1 MQQKATTK
9 NKQTYFSYNVIIF
22 IPENKISNSVQVFLV
37 FIIIIIIIIII
48 FFIRTVPQVPLVP
61 EIVKVPQSTDLQFS
75 NTL

>member
-37 FIIIIIIIIII
+37 FIIIIIF

-61 EIVKVPQSTDLQFS
+61 EVVKVPQSTDLQFS

>member
-37 FIIIIIIIIII
+37 FIIIIIIII
-48 FFIRTVPQVPLVP
+48 FFFHQNGSADSAGSR
-61 EIVKVPQSTDLQFS
+61 DC
-75 NTL
+75 

>member
-37 FIIIIIIIIII
+37 FIIIII
-48 FFIRTVPQVPLVP
+48 FFFHQNGSAGSAGSRGC
-61 EIVKVPQSTDLQFS
+61 
-75 NTL
+75 

>member
-37 FIIIIIIIIII
+37 FIIIIII

>member
-37 FIIIIIIIIII
+37 FIIIIIF

-61 EIVKVPQSTDLQFS
+61 EVKVPQSTDLQFS

>member
-22 IPENKISNSVQVFLV
+22 IPENKISNSVQVFLD
-37 FIIIIIIIIII
+37 FIIIIII

-61 EIVKVPQSTDLQFS
+61 EVVKVPQSTDLQFS

>member
-37 FIIIIIIIIII
+37 FIIIIIF

-61 EIVKVPQSTDLQFS
+61 EIVKVPQSNDLQFS

>member
-37 FIIIIIIIIII
+37 FIIIIII

-61 EIVKVPQSTDLQFS
+61 EVVKVPQSTDLQFS

>member
-37 FIIIIIIIIII
+37 FIIIIIII

>member
-37 FIIIIIIIIII
+37 FIIIIIIIIF

>member
-1 MQQKATTK
+1 MQQKA
-9 NKQTYFSYNVIIF
+9 NFSYNVIIF

-37 FIIIIIIIIII
+37 FIIIIIFF

>member
-37 FIIIIIIIIII
+37 FIIIIIFF

>member
-37 FIIIIIIIIII
+37 FIIIIFF

>member
-37 FIIIIIIIIII
+37 FIIIIFF
-48 FFIRTVPQVPLVP
+48 FFIRTVPQVPLIP

>member
-37 FIIIIIIIIII
+37 FIIIIIIF

>member
-37 FIIIIIIIIII
+37 FIIIIIII

-61 EIVKVPQSTDLQFS
+61 EVVKVPQSTDLQFS

>member
-22 IPENKISNSVQVFLV
+22 IPENKISNSVQVFLA
-37 FIIIIIIIIII
+37 FIIII

>member
-37 FIIIIIIIIII
+37 FIIIIIIII

>member
-37 FIIIIIIIIII
+37 FIIIFF

>member
-9 NKQTYFSYNVIIF
+9 KKQTYFSYNVIIF
-22 IPENKISNSVQVFLV
+22 IAENKISNSVQVFLI
-37 FIIIIIIIIII
+37 FIIIIIF

-61 EIVKVPQSTDLQFS
+61 EVVKVPQSTDLQFS

>member
-1 MQQKATTK
+1 MQQKASK

-37 FIIIIIIIIII
+37 FIIIIII

>member
-37 FIIIIIIIIII
+37 FIIIIIF